1 MNRAGLA
8 VLAALAGL
16 CAFAQTPVRL
26 DWRRIGNNLIMR
38 GLASPASG
46 PAERVWFDP
55 SGERLFV
62 RVAGGR
68 TFASTDFEHWTRVG
82 RGQDAPPAEM
92 QVESLSRPAA
102 AVGFR
107 AQRRRSAT
115 VYAFGGDAWR
125 SDNEGQTWNNLTSW
139 KGQSLL
145 GGTVLDLAV
154 SPRNEKEIAAAT
166 WAGVWMSHDGGLS
179 WHGVNEGLPN
189 FPGVRIVSAPAGG
202 QGLQV
207 VAAQSAEVLAWN
219 PGQKQGWT
227 PAGDAA
233 FYLDGERRLAN
244 SLAVKPAG
252 RIVRIWQSTSDS
264 RTLATASL
272 VDTSYRVYRSVN
284 GGNSWDDITSNLP
297 PARINGITGDVNSS
311 VIYAATD
318 AGLFYARTDLRA
330 PVPPPTWFPVQGLPE
345 GVILDTRLDTDA
357 NQLYVAVEGI
367 GVFGALAPHRAWSPA
382 VVHSADYGTRGIAP
396 GALVSILGVNVKTAA
411 AGAWSAPVLSATP
424 AESQIQVPFE
434 VQGDRVALTLGSG
447 SEPLRF
453 DVPLRASSPAILVD
467 REGSAMIL
475 DGDSGIQVDALN
487 PARGGARIQILATG
501 LGRVTPDWPT
511 GLPAPMDGAPRVVA
525 PVRVLLDGAPVN
537 VSRAVLAPGYIGYY
551 LVEIAL
557 PDFVNRGVSELV
569 IESAGRASNRVRI
582 YLDR

>member
-1 MNRAGLA
+1 
-8 VLAALAGL
+8 
-16 CAFAQTPVRL
+16 
-26 DWRRIGNNLIMR
+26 
-38 GLASPASG
+38 
-46 PAERVWFDP
+46 
-55 SGERLFV
+55 
-62 RVAGGR
+62 
-68 TFASTDFEHWTRVG
+68 
-82 RGQDAPPAEM
+82 M
-92 QVESLSRPAA
+92 QVESLGRPAA
-102 AVGFR
+102 AAGLR

-115 VYAFGGDAWR
+115 VYAFGADAWR

-139 KGQSLL
+139 KGHSLL

-154 SPRNEKEIAAAT
+154 SPRNEKEVAAAT
-166 WAGVWMSHDGGLS
+166 PAGVWMSHDGGLS

-207 VAAQSAEVLAWN
+207 AAAHSAEVLAWN
-219 PGQKQGWT
+219 PGQKQGWI

-233 FYLDGERRLAN
+233 AYLDGERRLAS
-244 SLAVKPAG
+244 SLATKPAG
-252 RIVRIWQSTSDS
+252 RIVRIWQSAGDT
-264 RTLATASL
+264 RTLAAASL
-272 VDTSYRVYRSVN
+272 IDTSYRVFRSVN

-297 PARINGITGDVNSS
+297 PARINGITADVSSS

-330 PVPPPTWFPVQGLPE
+330 PVPPPIWFPVQGLPE
-345 GVILDTRLDTDA
+345 GAVLDARLDTDA

-411 AGAWSAPVLSATP
+411 AGAWNAPVLSATP

-447 SEPLRF
+447 GEPLRF
-453 DVPLRASSPAILVD
+453 DVPLRPSSPAILVD

-511 GLPAPMDGAPRVVA
+511 GLPAPLDGAPRVVT

-551 LVEIAL
+551 LVEIVL
-557 PDFVNRGVSELV
+557 PDFVNQGASELV